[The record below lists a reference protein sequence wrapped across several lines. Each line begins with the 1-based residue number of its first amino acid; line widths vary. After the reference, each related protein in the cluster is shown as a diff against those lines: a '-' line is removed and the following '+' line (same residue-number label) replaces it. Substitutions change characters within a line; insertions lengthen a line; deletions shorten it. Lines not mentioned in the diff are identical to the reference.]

1 MTTGCVR
8 DTKMKVLLMYEIKSR
23 QNDYASE
30 SEDEKE
36 KKKNYSNEQRTTRQ
50 QQVCTTRMGE
60 FNKKLLNYYINCY
73 VILILLALCFVC
85 SSALHTTPEI
95 SALI

>member
-8 DTKMKVLLMYEIKSR
+8 GTKMKVLLMYEIKSR

-36 KKKNYSNEQRTTRQ
+36 EKKNIQTN
-50 QQVCTTRMGE
+50 
-60 FNKKLLNYYINCY
+60 NKQHDNNKFVHSIN
-73 VILILLALCFVC
+73 VIDVRKGALFF
-85 SSALHTTPEI
+85 T
-95 SALI
+95 

>member
-36 KKKNYSNEQRTTRQ
+36 EKKNIQTNNKQHGTNESK
-50 QQVCTTRMGE
+50 VC
-60 FNKKLLNYYINCY
+60 
-73 VILILLALCFVC
+73 AQC
-85 SSALHTTPEI
+85 SKQ
-95 SALI
+95 